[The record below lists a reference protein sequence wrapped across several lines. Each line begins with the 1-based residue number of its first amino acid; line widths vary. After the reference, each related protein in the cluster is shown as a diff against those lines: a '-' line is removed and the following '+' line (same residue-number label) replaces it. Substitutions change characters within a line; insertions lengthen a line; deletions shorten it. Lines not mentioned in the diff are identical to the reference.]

1 MVNSSEANASQPGR
15 GYRRRQRDRHPDAPG
30 EVFTLFALALV
41 IAACGPAAPA
51 EGPSL
56 VSIVQRTL
64 AESRRPAADRPTAC
78 VVSGK
83 GDPLSLTT
91 FGIFA
96 SASEPDPIAVVRS
109 PDEVPLRFDGWPS
122 YETGGRASVQ
132 LSGNGVVKMRGF
144 VDLEHRRFQLVR
156 RTDVAGSQ
164 VFAEPGT
171 VVKVRGAH
179 HGGLFVDIPTPFA
192 EPTKLGVAVPCDGVA
207 YEHETLAERS
217 DSRGEA
223 TTLESRD
230 ATMTFFT
237 APQGPAI
244 FHANVGEG
252 RSLSV
257 LERRDGFAHV
267 RLGRAPD
274 PLAGEGTLIVDAWV
288 RSEALAVPKP
298 NTDRDSHCGP
308 PDKYDRCGDTPRLG
322 HDTPLRLGSKGPT
335 IGTAEAGAYVET
347 GERADGHVAITFV
360 YGVIDAPPGKTF
372 FVAEDAIVPC
382 DESAVEDGCVC
393 AAP

>member
-1 MVNSSEANASQPGR
+1 MPVSRFA
-15 GYRRRQRDRHPDAPG
+15 
-30 EVFTLFALALV
+30 LFALAPIV
-41 IAACGPAAPA
+41 AACAPAASV

-56 VSIVQRTL
+56 VSIVDGPL
-64 AESRRPAADRPTAC
+64 AKSRQPAGARPASC

-83 GDPLSLTT
+83 GDPRSLTS
-91 FGIFA
+91 FEIFA

-109 PDEVPLRFDGWPS
+109 PDEVPLSFEAWPS

-132 LSGNGVVKMRGF
+132 LAGNGVVTMRGF
-144 VDLEHRRFQLVR
+144 VDLEQRRFQLAK
-156 RTDVAGSQ
+156 RTDLAGSQ

-192 EPTKLGVAVPCDGVA
+192 DPTKLGVAVPCDGVA
-207 YEHETLAERS
+207 YEPETLAKRAGS
-217 DSRGEA
+217 SGEA
-223 TTLESRD
+223 TMLESRE
-230 ATMTFFT
+230 AMMTFFT

-267 RLGRAPD
+267 RLGQEPD
-274 PLAGEGTLIVDAWV
+274 LWLGEGTLIVDAWV
-288 RSEALAVPKP
+288 RSDALVVPKP
-298 NTDRDSHCGP
+298 NTDRDSHCGI

-335 IGTAEAGAYVET
+335 IGVAEAGAYVET
-347 GERADGHVAITFV
+347 GERADGHVAITFT
-360 YGVIDAPPGKTF
+360 YAVIAAPPGKTF

-382 DESAVEDGCVC
+382 SESGGDADGCPC
-393 AAP
+393 SP